1 MKVDSDYTLRGRGGR
16 SVAVKHER
24 GSGVRLAPRRV
35 ISQKIVLHVFS
46 KSHSIKSCHGE
57 DEIYG
62 ASFDSLSL
70 NFTSGAKSSAHCT
83 HTHSAHPARL
93 LLITI
98 LLALFHVHPSRNE
111 KFPFRLMLV
120 AKF

>member
-1 MKVDSDYTLRGRGGR
+1 G
-16 SVAVKHER
+16 AVC
-24 GSGVRLAPRRV
+24 VCLTPVRV
-35 ISQKIVLHVFS
+35 ISEKIVLHVFS

-70 NFTSGAKSSAHCT
+70 NFTSGAKSSAHCS
-83 HTHSAHPARL
+83 HTHSALFTRS

-98 LLALFHVHPSRNE
+98 LLVLLHIYHPRNE